1 MSGAIDQAYLR
12 WFFNTTIEVTRSK
25 PTPPRGVYDLR
36 IERLYQDTVT
46 LPVDAQFDSLDSAL
60 FEVSA
65 QRVEVLAERL
75 RALEYMPPPYGFLPA
90 FQGDD
95 DRARHLV
102 NFLFFMV
109 GIDHETHRGAIRYE
123 DTLDGVFRHGSD
135 LLYALAER
143 AKTEDHG
150 LFLSNRFASV
160 TKAKVAQIF
169 TTQSGLTPADIAG
182 RTRLLRDCA
191 SGLRDRFND
200 DAQELL
206 WRAGNRIGGP
216 GGLLDLLRGFEAY
229 SDPLGKKSNLPC
241 KILLR
246 EGCFTA
252 GDPQAMNVAID
263 HVVMTMALRSGVVR
277 CVDPV
282 LRTVVMGGSILASH
296 QMGALREVTADA
308 MRLVGRQAGVEV
320 DRVDDLLWSYGRK
333 ALRRGTPLDDPVSV
347 HGELDANL

>member
-1 MSGAIDQAYLR
+1 VSGAIDQAYLR

-123 DTLDGVFRHGSD
+123 DTLDGVFRHGS
-135 LLYALAER
+135 ESVVR
-143 AKTEDHG
+143 ARGACQDRRSWT
-150 LFLSNRFASV
+150 FSV
-160 TKAKVAQIF
+160 E
-169 TTQSGLTPADIAG
+169 P
-182 RTRLLRDCA
+182 
-191 SGLRDRFND
+191 
-200 DAQELL
+200 
-206 WRAGNRIGGP
+206 
-216 GGLLDLLRGFEAY
+216 
-229 SDPLGKKSNLPC
+229 
-241 KILLR
+241 LR
-246 EGCFTA
+246 ERHKGQGCANFHNAIGPDA
-252 GDPQAMNVAID
+252 G
-263 HVVMTMALRSGVVR
+263 
-277 CVDPV
+277 
-282 LRTVVMGGSILASH
+282 
-296 QMGALREVTADA
+296 
-308 MRLVGRQAGVEV
+308 
-320 DRVDDLLWSYGRK
+320 
-333 ALRRGTPLDDPVSV
+333 
-347 HGELDANL
+347 